1 MRSGRPFTNALES
14 FGPSPLNRNLPRI
27 RFASHCCGQIDLQLT
42 MRHTPDVSSAVVS
55 TAARA
60 RDSATRFHLW
70 RVGLI
75 FLSAGGYLGNNLQ
88 ASLRKEVRLGT
99 WDPGHE
105 SAPRCFP

>member
-27 RFASHCCGQIDLQLT
+27 RFASHCGQIDLQLT

-60 RDSATRFHLW
+60 RDSATRFHPW

-75 FLSAGGYLGNNLQ
+75 FLSAVVTSVTICWLVRNLPHGGAFRHSG
-88 ASLRKEVRLGT
+88 
-99 WDPGHE
+99 PGHE
-105 SAPRCFP
+105 SAPR